1 MKRGLWSALSGVA
14 LLAAAACNDGPGEGD
29 IVSTGTHKESLTGI
43 EATNSAQRGLNFVVP
58 DASHWVQQNGCAA
71 CHRGG
76 MPLFG
81 GALGAHNGLTVNTT
95 GGINNGTFFGDGTGY
110 LAAWIAG
117 EQCPPTIGGFSYYA
131 CGGSSSAQAGYWVHD
146 PGYQLRFSKGG
157 YELWGLAGY
166 THFSGSTQY
175 LSQVRRGVDW
185 MRYAVMG
192 GDYHPGYT
200 GSAAYTGP
208 YALPIPSSPPYSY
221 RYQFPND
228 GLAHAGRTTYFLPQ
242 DHGSAPTTWN
252 WIQPTA
258 MVASA
263 TALLI
268 TTDPTLTQAQ
278 RDTYNTFLTSLVD
291 SLEGQYVR
299 SNGNY
304 ALQDL
309 VYTMIGLHAAG
320 KKPSNNALAAEVRDA
335 ILNRYSNSAW
345 AEPALGLGGN
355 ALSTGEAIYALCLA
369 GVRIDETPIV
379 DDALDFLAAVQA
391 QDGSWSVGGAITHDI
406 PSTFASLGMA
416 CYGILNVEA
425 TTTTNGAAATAN
437 SGTSQNISFGIDVT
451 NTGYVTNTYNIDP
464 NGCVSGCNLTATPP
478 TLTLEP
484 GQTGSSQIEVVL
496 PPGIPASSLIP
507 VTVTTAYTGPNGV
520 VQNTAVVNIVAGNL
534 PGTTALAT
542 TTTWVSGAGS
552 TVIAGNT
559 LALRA
564 SVTRAAGAVTQGS
577 LTFYYGNVAI
587 GTVFADQT
595 TGAFAYNW
603 TVPVT
608 LQGNQSISAVYG
620 GYNNGGLE
628 LSGSSS
634 TGTLIVQ
641 ALPPPPAPVITAP
654 TNGYITFDPAVIV
667 TGNGSAGA
675 TLTMRDGASNI
686 GTLTIPA
693 NGAFSHTLTLPYG
706 AFSLTFVQT
715 NSGGTSPATAP
726 IAVTVRPPLVTIQVP
741 SNGFSLTH
749 RAPLLAIS
757 GHGVPNAS
765 IAVLDNGAP
774 IATLAADPA
783 GNFAGSVSLSTGNH
797 ALTFV
802 QSINGASSEPAGP
815 ITGVVTADQDGD
827 GHDDDLDNC
836 PAAANSDQANH
847 DGDAQGD
854 ACDTDDDND
863 GVLDGADNCIFATNA
878 DQANMDGDAQGDAC
892 DNDDDND
899 GVADA
904 ADNCASISNSNQ
916 ANNDGDAQGD
926 VCDADDDNDGVAD
939 AADNCALIANSDQAN
954 ADNDAQGNACDTDD
968 DNDGVSDA
976 LDNCAL
982 DSNVGQANNDGDA
995 LGDVCDADDDNDG
1008 VGDALDNCP
1017 LIANGAQANRD
1028 GDALG
1033 DACDDSDNDGA
1044 NDGVDNC
1051 PAFNPDQVDLDGD
1064 GRGNLCDNCVR
1075 DANPDQLDTDNDGIG
1090 NACDQLPNSATP
1102 SNDGAGVA
1110 TPGQQSTI
1118 TTGNGAAT
1126 VVLPPGF
1133 IGGTQPT
1140 TVTIA
1145 GRTMTPDFRVMTT
1158 SGTGGQVISMYDIQ
1172 IGAFNPY
1179 YPPNGEIA
1187 TVTFVI
1193 PYANFATQ
1201 VNNHTIAISVRE
1213 PNGQLIMI
1221 PNCLATPPLAN
1232 QSADGRCTSTTIYSN
1247 QFGQQF
1253 VRVSTQAFHF
1263 SEYLLL
1269 DVSAP
1274 FITVPAAMTVEA
1286 TGANGADVGYAVSAT
1301 DLSDGAS
1308 EVECSPLSGSTFA
1321 LGATTVTCTS
1331 VDRDN
1336 NASSSSFT
1344 INVVDT
1350 TDPVLNLID
1359 ANAESNS
1366 VYGSVVNYTAT
1377 AEDTVSGG
1385 LAPTCFPAS
1394 GSVFQLG
1401 DTVVYCSVADAAGN
1415 AVDGTLVVS
1424 VVDTTAPVVTV
1435 PANITAEAAGASGA
1449 HVAYAVSATDVA
1461 AGNVAATCVPASGS
1475 LFPIGATEVD
1485 CSASDPRGNT
1495 GHATFTIEVRDTTA
1509 PVVTVPA
1516 NISVIANS
1524 AAGRAVSFATS
1535 GSDLVDGSVNVSCSQ
1550 SSGTV
1555 FAPGESVVRCTAKD
1569 AAGNNSA
1576 AGSFTV
1582 NVRFSDSG
1590 VVPPIA
1596 ADGSSVFKWQRNIP
1610 VKFQLTGASAGIN
1623 NLNARLYW
1631 AQVTGGVIGE
1641 INAAEATGAAD
1652 SGNLFRY
1659 QTGAGGH
1666 YSFNLSTHDWLEG
1679 TYVLRIDMGDG
1690 VLRQVQIG
1698 IR

>member
-1 MKRGLWSALSGVA
+1 
-14 LLAAAACNDGPGEGD
+14 LLATACNTGSGEGD
-29 IVSTGTHKESLTGI
+29 SISTGTHKESLTGI
-43 EATNSAQRGLNFVVP
+43 EATSSAQRGLGFVVP
-58 DASHWVQQNGCAA
+58 DATHWVQQNGCAA

-95 GGINNGTFFGDGTGY
+95 GGITNGTFFGNGTGY

-117 EQCPPTIGGFSYYA
+117 EQCPPTLGGFAYYA

-192 GDYHPGYT
+192 GDYHPAYT

-228 GLAHAGRTTYFLPQ
+228 GLLHAGRTTYFLPQ

-268 TTDPTLTQAQ
+268 TTDPTLTQVQ
-278 RDTYNTFLTSLVD
+278 RDSYNAFLTSLVD

-299 SNGNY
+299 SNGGY

-309 VYTMIGLHAAG
+309 VYTMIGMHAAG
-320 KKPSNNALAAEVRDA
+320 KKPSNNALAAELRDA
-335 ILNRYSNSAW
+335 ILGRYTDTAW
-345 AEPALGLGGN
+345 AEPSLGLGNN

-391 QDGSWSVGGAITHDI
+391 VDGSWSVGGAITHDI
-406 PSTFASLGMA
+406 PSTFAALGMA

-425 TTTTNGAAATAN
+425 TTTTNGASANSN

-464 NGCVSGCNLTATPP
+464 NGCISGCNLTANPP

-484 GQTGSSQIEVVL
+484 GQTGSSQIVVVL

-542 TTTWVSGAGS
+542 TTTWVSGAGA
-552 TVIAGNT
+552 TATAGNV
-559 LALRA
+559 LNLRA

-577 LTFYYGNVAI
+577 LTFYYGSVAI
-587 GTVFADQT
+587 GTVFADPS

-603 TVPVT
+603 EVPVT

-620 GYNNGGLE
+620 GYNNAGLE
-628 LSGSSS
+628 LAGSAS
-634 TGTLIVQ
+634 TGTLIVN
-641 ALPPPPAPVITAP
+641 ALPPPPAPLITAP
-654 TNGYITFDPAVIV
+654 TNGLVTFDPLV
-667 TGNGSAGA
+667 TVSGSGAAGA
-675 TLTMRDGASNI
+675 TLTMRDGSSNI
-686 GTLTIPA
+686 GTLTIPP
-693 NGAFSHTLTLPYG
+693 GGGFSTALTLPYG
-706 AFSLTFVQT
+706 VFGLTFVQSS
-715 NSGGTSPATAP
+715 SGGTSPATGP
-726 IAVTVRPPLVTIQVP
+726 ITVTVRPPVVTISSP
-741 SNGFSLTH
+741 SGGFSLTH
-749 RAPLLAIS
+749 RAPSLSIIGS
-757 GHGVPNAS
+757 GLPNAA
-765 IAVLDNGAP
+765 IAVFSNGSP
-774 IATLAADPA
+774 IGSLTADPA
-783 GNFAGSVSLSTGNH
+783 GNFIGSISLSVGNH

-802 QSINGASSEPAGP
+802 QSINGASSDAAGP
-815 ITGVVTADQDGD
+815 IYGVVTADQDQD
-827 GHDDDLDNC
+827 GADDDLDNC
-836 PAAANSDQANH
+836 PTVANADQANL
-847 DGDAQGD
+847 DGDTQGD

-863 GVLDGADNCIFATNA
+863 GVADGSDNCPMI
-878 DQANMDGDAQGDAC
+878 ANGSQSNIDADAQGDVC
-892 DNDDDND
+892 DTDDDND
-899 GVADA
+899 GVADGS
-904 ADNCASISNSNQ
+904 DNCANTANSNQ

-926 VCDADDDNDGVAD
+926 LCDADDDNDGAADASDNCALLANSDQANNDGDAEGDACDGNDDNDALSDANDNCVLAANDDQANNDADAEGDACDADDDNDGV
-939 AADNCALIANSDQAN
+939 
-954 ADNDAQGNACDTDD
+954 NDAG
-968 DNDGVSDA
+968 
-976 LDNCAL
+976 
-982 DSNVGQANNDGDA
+982 
-995 LGDVCDADDDNDG
+995 
-1008 VGDALDNCP
+1008 DNCP
-1017 LIANGAQANRD
+1017 MLANGAQANRD

-1033 DACDDSDNDGA
+1033 DACDDSDSDGA
-1044 NDGVDNC
+1044 NDDTDNC
-1051 PAFNPDQVDLDGD
+1051 AQFNPDQVDIDGD

-1075 DANPDQLDTDNDGIG
+1075 DANPDQADTDNDGIG
-1090 NACDQLPNSATP
+1090 NVCDQLPNNATP
-1102 SNDGAGVA
+1102 SNDGVGVA
-1110 TPGQQSTI
+1110 TPGQESTI
-1118 TTGNGAAT
+1118 VTGNGAAT

-1133 IGGTQPT
+1133 IGGATPT

-1145 GRTMTPDFRVMTT
+1145 GRTMTPDFRVLTT

-1201 VNNHTIAISVRE
+1201 VDNHTIAISVRE

-1221 PNCLATPPLAN
+1221 PNCLATPPLPN
-1232 QSADGRCTSTTIYSN
+1232 QSADGRCTSTAIYSN
-1247 QFGQQF
+1247 PFGQQF
-1253 VRVSTQAFHF
+1253 VRVTTQAFHF

-1269 DVSAP
+1269 DVTPP
-1274 FITVPAAMTVEA
+1274 FITVPGATTIEA
-1286 TGANGADVGYAVSAT
+1286 TGANGAVVEYASSAT
-1301 DLSDGAS
+1301 DLSDGDAV
-1308 EVECSPLSGSTFA
+1308 VECSPLTGSVFA
-1321 LGATTVTCTS
+1321 IGATEVSCTS
-1331 VDRDN
+1331 IDRDN
-1336 NASSSSFT
+1336 NASRASFT
-1344 INVVDT
+1344 VNVVDT

-1359 ANAESNS
+1359 SSAESNS
-1366 VYGSVVNYTAT
+1366 VFGTVVNYTA
-1377 AEDTVSGG
+1377 AASDIVDGD

-1394 GSVFQLG
+1394 GSVFSLG
-1401 DTVVYCSVADAAGN
+1401 DTIVYCSVADAKGN
-1415 AVDGTLVVS
+1415 STDGTLVVM
-1424 VVDTTAPVVTV
+1424 VVDTTAPAVTV
-1435 PANITAEAAGASGA
+1435 PATITAEAANASGA
-1449 HVAYAVSATDVA
+1449 AVAYSASALDIA
-1461 AGNVAATCVPASGS
+1461 AGNVAVTCVPASGS
-1475 LFPIGATEVD
+1475 IFPIGATEVD
-1485 CSASDPRGNT
+1485 CSANDGHGNI
-1495 GHATFTIEVRDTTA
+1495 GSAMFTIEVRDTTA
-1509 PVVTVPA
+1509 PVVAVPA
-1516 NISVIANS
+1516 NIAVIANT
-1524 AAGRAVSFATS
+1524 ANGRVVSFATS
-1535 GSDLVDGSVNVSCSQ
+1535 ASDSVNGSRPVSCTQ
-1550 SSGTV
+1550 ASGTM
-1555 FAPGESVVRCTAKD
+1555 FAPGETVVRCTSTD
-1569 AAGNNSA
+1569 SAGNTSEPK
-1576 AGSFTV
+1576 SFTV
-1582 NVRFSDSG
+1582 SVTFSDSG

-1623 NLNARLYW
+1623 NLTARLYW
-1631 AQVTGGVIGE
+1631 AQVTGGVIGDV
-1641 INAAEATGAAD
+1641 NAAESTSPAD
-1652 SGNLFRY
+1652 SGNTFRY
-1659 QTGAGGH
+1659 QTAAGGH
-1666 YSFNLSTHDWLEG
+1666 YSFNLSTHGWLEG
-1679 TYVLRIDMGDG
+1679 TYVIRIDLGDG
-1690 VLRQVQIG
+1690 VLRQTQIG